1 MLRKFD
7 FVRGNRIMRAYRW
20 LGISLLPLLLGACGG
35 SDNREG
41 EFYTHWDQAGG
52 CASTMARTVDWING
66 HGTPVDVCAFP
77 GDFVWVTYAALWC
90 DTSHSQAPHVSA
102 VVRSHGS
109 TGNARFITTL
119 TGGSEPFTEA
129 TVRDAAQ
136 WAARFG
142 LDRTWVVTEGHS
154 TRTIPQHALIGPDGR
169 TWFRYVGMLRGEE
182 IETLLDEFRSGARPA
197 FGTATSAAKR

>member
-1 MLRKFD
+1 MPRLPDNSIPFH
-7 FVRGNRIMRAYRW
+7 GNRTMRASRW
-20 LGISLLPLLLGACGG
+20 LGIALLPLLLCACGR
-35 SDNREG
+35 SDNPEG
-41 EFYTHWDQAGG
+41 EFYTDWDQAGG

-66 HGTPVDVCAFP
+66 HGVPVDVCAFP
-77 GDFVWVTYAALWC
+77 GNFVWVTYAALWC
-90 DTSHSQAPHVSA
+90 STSQNQAPHVSA
-102 VVRSHGS
+102 VVRSN
-109 TGNARFITTL
+109 TGTARFITTL

-169 TWFRYVGMLRGEE
+169 TWFRYIGMLRGEE
-182 IETLLDEFRSGARPA
+182 IATLLDEFRSGARSA
-197 FGTATSAAKR
+197 FGVSSR